1 MPTYDL
7 TIGNAAAGR
16 SAVNEGH
23 IYKEELT
30 VDFSEQN
37 VLSTDLVKLFNIPA
51 YHVPL
56 HVSAQ
61 VVTAEGAT
69 ATGEVGLVDDA
80 DAFID
85 AVNLNA
91 AAGTLIKN
99 GGGAG
104 AADEAGIGTISNAAR
119 GIYLDPGH
127 DLDKAIMKFV
137 AVFLDMGGISASLI

>member
-7 TIGNAAAGR
+7 TIGNASAGR

-23 IYKEELT
+23 IYKEEIT
-30 VDFSEQN
+30 IDFSEQN

-61 VVTAEGAT
+61 VVTAEGST
-69 ATGEVGLVDDA
+69 ATGEVGLVDNA
-80 DAFID
+80 DAFINE
-85 AVNLNA
+85 VNLNA
-91 AAGTLIKN
+91 AAGTIVKN
-99 GGGAG
+99 TGNA
-104 AADEAGIGTISNAAR
+104 EETGIGTISNAAR

-127 DLDKAIMKFV
+127 DLDTAVMKFV
-137 AVFLDMGGISASLI
+137 AVFLDMSGISASLI

>member
-7 TIGNAAAGR
+7 TIGNASAGR

-23 IYKEELT
+23 IYKEEIT
-30 VDFSEQN
+30 IDFSEQN

-69 ATGEVGLVDDA
+69 ATGEVGLVDNA
-80 DAFID
+80 DAFINEVD
-85 AVNLNA
+85 LNA
-91 AAGTLIKN
+91 AAGTIVKN
-99 GGGAG
+99 TGNA
-104 AADEAGIGTISNAAR
+104 EETGIGTISNAAR

>member
-7 TIGNAAAGR
+7 TIGNASAGR

-30 VDFSEQN
+30 VDFSAQN

-69 ATGEVGLVDDA
+69 ATGEVGLVDNA

-91 AAGTLIKN
+91 AAGTIVKN
-99 GGGAG
+99 TGH
-104 AADEAGIGTISNAAR
+104 ADEAGIGTISNAAR

-127 DLDKAIMKFV
+127 DLDTAVMKFV

>member
-23 IYKEELT
+23 LYKEELT
-30 VDFSEQN
+30 VDFSAHN

-61 VVTAEGAT
+61 VITQEGAT
-69 ATGEVGLVDDA
+69 ATGEVGLVDNA

-85 AVNLNA
+85 AVDLNA
-91 AAGTLIKN
+91 AAGTIVKN
-99 GGGAG
+99 TGH
-104 AADEAGIGTISNAAR
+104 ADEAGIGTISNAAR

-127 DLDKAIMKFV
+127 DLDTAVMKFV
-137 AVFLDMGGISASLI
+137 AVFLDMSGISASLI

>member
-7 TIGNAAAGR
+7 TIGSASAGR

-30 VDFSEQN
+30 VDFSAHN

-61 VVTAEGAT
+61 AVTAEGAT
-69 ATGEVGLVDDA
+69 ATGEVGLVDNA

-85 AVNLNA
+85 TVDLNA
-91 AAGTLIKN
+91 AAGTIVKN
-99 GGGAG
+99 ASH
-104 AADEAGIGTISNAAR
+104 ADETGIGTISNAAR

-127 DLDKAIMKFV
+127 DLDTAVMKFV

>member
-7 TIGNAAAGR
+7 TIGNASAGR

-30 VDFSEQN
+30 VDFSAHN

-69 ATGEVGLVDDA
+69 ATGEVGLVDNA
-80 DAFID
+80 DAFINEVD
-85 AVNLNA
+85 LNA
-91 AAGTLIKN
+91 AAGTIVKN
-99 GGGAG
+99 TGH
-104 AADEAGIGTISNAAR
+104 ADEAGIGTISNAAR